1 MKTLIKLIV
10 AALIV
15 HATWRAGTVYYR
27 YYQFKD
33 GVQQTA
39 QFSGT
44 RKENELHNRVLELAS
59 ELQVPLS
66 PDRVSVRRQDNHTLI
81 DATYDEPIE
90 LLPRYFYPWQ
100 FRVNVDAFTIVP
112 KND

>member
-1 MKTLIKLIV
+1 MKTLIKLII

-15 HATWRAGTVYYR
+15 HATWRAGPVYFR

-44 RKENELHNRVLELAS
+44 RSENELHNRVLELAR
-59 ELQVPLS
+59 ELQVPLEA
-66 PDRVSVRRQDNHTLI
+66 DRLRVRRQDNRTLI
-81 DATYDEPIE
+81 DATYDERLE

-100 FRVNVDAFTIVP
+100 LRVSVDAFTIVP
-112 KND
+112 

>member
-1 MKTLIKLIV
+1 LKTLVKLIV
-10 AALIV
+10 AALII
-15 HATWRAGTVYYR
+15 HATWRAGTVYLR

-33 GVQQTA
+33 SVQQTA

-44 RKENELHNRVLELAS
+44 RSVGELHNRVMELANQM
-59 ELQVPLS
+59 QVPLDS
-66 PDRVSVRRQDNHTLI
+66 ERLSVRREDNHTLI
-81 DATYDEPIE
+81 DATYDERIE
-90 LLPRYFYPWQ
+90 LLPRYYYPWE

>member
-1 MKTLIKLIV
+1 MKTIIKLII

-15 HATWRAGTVYYR
+15 HATWRAGMVYFR
-27 YYQFKD
+27 FYQFKD

-44 RKENELHNRVLELAS
+44 RSEQDLHGRVLELAR
-59 ELQVPLS
+59 EFQVPLDA
-66 PDRVSVRRQDNHTLI
+66 DRVTVRRQDNRTVI
-81 DATYDEPIE
+81 NATYDERIE

-100 FRVNVDAFTIVP
+100 LRVNVDAFTIVP
-112 KND
+112 

>member
-1 MKTLIKLIV
+1 LKTLIKLIV
-10 AALIV
+10 AALII
-15 HATWRAGTVYYR
+15 HATWRAGTVYFR

-44 RKENELHNRVLELAS
+44 RSEGELHNRVMELANQM
-59 ELQVPLS
+59 QVPLDS
-66 PDRVSVRRQDNHTLI
+66 ERLRVRREDNHTLI
-81 DATYDEPIE
+81 DATYDERIE
-90 LLPRYFYPWQ
+90 VLPRYYYPWQ

>member
-1 MKTLIKLIV
+1 MKTLVKLIV
-10 AALIV
+10 AALII
-15 HATWRAGTVYYR
+15 HATWRAGTVYFR

-44 RKENELHNRVLELAS
+44 RSEGDLHNRVMELANQM
-59 ELQVPLS
+59 QVPLDS
-66 PDRVSVRRQDNHTLI
+66 ERLRVRREDNHTLI
-81 DATYDEPIE
+81 DATYDERIE
-90 LLPRYFYPWQ
+90 LLPRYHYPWQ

>member
-1 MKTLIKLIV
+1 LKRLVKLII
-10 AALIV
+10 AALIL
-15 HATWRAGTVYYR
+15 HATWRAGTVYFR

-44 RKENELHNRVLELAS
+44 RSENELHNRVMELAN
-59 ELQVPLS
+59 EMQVPVDS
-66 PDRVSVRRQDNHTLI
+66 ERVTVRRQDNHTLI
-81 DATYDEPIE
+81 DASYDERIE
-90 LLPRYFYPWQ
+90 LLPRYYYPWQ

>member
-1 MKTLIKLIV
+1 MKTLIKLII

-15 HATWRAGTVYYR
+15 HGTWRAGMVYFR

-44 RKENELHNRVLELAS
+44 RSEQDLHNRVVELAR
-59 ELQVPLS
+59 ELQVPLDA
-66 PDRVSVRRQDNHTLI
+66 DRVTIRRQDNHTLI
-81 DATYDEPIE
+81 DATYDERIE

-100 FRVNVDAFTIVP
+100 LRVNVDAFTIVP

>member
-1 MKTLIKLIV
+1 MKALIKLII

-15 HATWRAGTVYYR
+15 HATWRAGTVYFR

-39 QFSGT
+39 LFSGT
-44 RKENELHNRVLELAS
+44 RSESELQNRVVELAR
-59 ELQVPLS
+59 ELQVPLEA
-66 PDRVSVRRQDNHTLI
+66 DRATVRRQDNHTFI
-81 DATYDEPIE
+81 DATYEERIE
-90 LLPRYFYPWQ
+90 LLPRYFYPWE

>member
-1 MKTLIKLIV
+1 MKTLIKLII

-15 HATWRAGTVYYR
+15 HATWRAGTVYFR

-44 RKENELHNRVLELAS
+44 RSESDLHNRVLELAS
-59 ELQVPLS
+59 ELQVPLDA
-66 PDRVSVRRQDNHTLI
+66 DRVRVRRQDNHTLI
-81 DATYDEPIE
+81 DATYDERIE

-100 FRVNVDAFTIVP
+100 LRVNVDAFTIVP

>member
-1 MKTLIKLIV
+1 MKTLVKLLV
-10 AALIV
+10 AALII
-15 HATWRAGTVYYR
+15 HATWRAGTVYFR

-44 RKENELHNRVLELAS
+44 RSENDLSNRVMELANQM
-59 ELQVPLS
+59 QVPLDS
-66 PDRVSVRRQDNHTLI
+66 ERLRVRREDNHTLI
-81 DATYDEPIE
+81 DATYDERIE
-90 LLPRYFYPWQ
+90 LLPRYYYPWQ